1 MRENEYLKK
10 KELEYQA
17 EIVQLKS
24 KETEFAEAEKQDKS
38 RVEKQWGEQLEM
50 LEKKIGLIEEEIQ
63 TQQRII

>member
-24 KETEFAEAEKQDKS
+24 KETAFVEAEQQDKN
-38 RVEKQWGEQLEM
+38 RVERQWGEQLEM

-63 TQQRII
+63 TQQRIM

>member
-17 EIVQLKS
+17 EIVQLKF
-24 KETEFAEAEKQDKS
+24 KETAFVEAEQQDKN
-38 RVEKQWGEQLEM
+38 RVERQWGEQLEM

-63 TQQRII
+63 TQQRIM